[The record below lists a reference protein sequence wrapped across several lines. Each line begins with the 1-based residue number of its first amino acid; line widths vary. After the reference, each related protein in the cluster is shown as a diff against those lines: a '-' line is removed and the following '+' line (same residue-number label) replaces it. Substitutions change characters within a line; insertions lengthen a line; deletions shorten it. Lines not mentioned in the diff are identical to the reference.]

1 MAQSRCVKCVLDIS
15 VREIVFDE
23 NGVCNFCQAAQREL
37 QQLTRIVPSE
47 LNFNRICDCWPYRPA
62 SIHTSWCGF
71 NPNNRKEYDVL
82 IGLSGGVD
90 SSYTLHKAH
99 ELNLRPL
106 CFSIDN
112 GWNKPEADENIMRL
126 VEGLKVP
133 FFRYT
138 INLEN
143 FRAMQAA
150 FMKAGV
156 KNIEIPTDH
165 ILMAASLELAAR
177 YNIKTILSGGN
188 VATESIMPGSWGWNA
203 RDLTH
208 IKSIYHGSYDGI
220 PTCSLLQWNIYKW
233 WYKIKTVY
241 LLDYFDYNREKAE
254 KLLIEK
260 YGFTSTGE
268 KHEENYFTWW
278 FQSFYLF
285 ERWGIDKRK
294 AHFSSLINS
303 GQMTREE
310 ALKKLKKDPI
320 YPELGLESKVL
331 RYPKKE
337 HEAYPVDKNYQ
348 RIANLV
354 NSFKRIKS
362 LI

>member
-1 MAQSRCVKCVLDIS
+1 MDIS
-15 VREIVFDE
+15 AREIVFDSA
-23 NGVCNFCQAAQREL
+23 GVCNFCHAAQKEL
-37 QQLTRIVPSE
+37 ALIKK
-47 LNFNRICDCWPYRPA
+47 LPA
-62 SIHTSWCGF
+62 LEKPQGNLYTC
-71 NPNNRKEYDVL
+71 L

-90 SSYTLHKAH
+90 SSYLLHMAIQSGHK
-99 ELNLRPL
+99 PL
-106 CFSIDN
+106 CFSVDT
-112 GWNKPEADENIMRL
+112 GWNKPTADENIMQL

-188 VATESIMPGSWGWNA
+188 VATESVMPGSWGWNA

-208 IKSIYHGSYDGI
+208 IKSIYHGSYEGI
-220 PTCSLLQWNIYKW
+220 PTCSLFRWNIYKW

-254 KLLIEK
+254 KELIEK
-260 YGFTSTGE
+260 YGFKSTGE
-268 KHEENYFTWW
+268 KHEENFFTWW

-285 ERWGIDKRK
+285 ERFGIDKRK
-294 AHFSSLINS
+294 AHYSSLINS
-303 GQMTREE
+303 GQMTRED
-310 ALKKLKKDPI
+310 ALEKLKKDPV
-320 YPELGLESKVL
+320 YPELGLERKVMS
-331 RYPKKE
+331 YPKHE
-337 HEAYPVDKNYQ
+337 HSDYKIGKGYE
-348 RIANLV
+348 RIA
-354 NSFKRIKS
+354 RIVK
-362 LI
+362 LFI